1 MKEKTMSDQQQEQVQ
16 EVNQEQPQVPSVSV
30 KVNVLKAMIEFIIE
44 RPGKESFNVMQLMMA
59 EGLLS
64 SNNKK

>member
-1 MKEKTMSDQQQEQVQ
+1 MSDQQQEQVQ